1 MFPSTIRSC
10 PARRVMRA
18 GIAALAAATLAGT
31 LGGCSSGSAGSP
43 SPVPSQSSASA
54 GPSGSAAQPVVLDER
69 QRGRTVRVTVGTLVV
84 VRLHSAYWS
93 TPTSSNPRV
102 LAPAGGGTTTT
113 ATCPPGRG
121 CGISSA
127 RFTVLGPGTAHV
139 TARRDAC
146 GEAMRCPPGQGRY
159 DVTAAVTR

>member
-1 MFPSTIRSC
+1 MFPSVIRSC
-10 PARRVMRA
+10 PARRVLHA
-18 GIAALAAATLAGT
+18 GIAALAAATLTGT

-43 SPVPSQSSASA
+43 PPAPSPSSASA
-54 GPSGSAAQPVVLDER
+54 GPSGSVTPSVVLDER
-69 QRGRTVRVTVGTLVV
+69 QRGRTVRATVGTLIV

-93 TPTSSNPRV
+93 TPTSSSPRV
-102 LAPAGGGTTTT
+102 LAPVGGGTTTT
-113 ATCPPGRG
+113 GTCPPGRG

-139 TARRDAC
+139 TARRHAC

-159 DVTAAVTR
+159 DVTVAVTR